1 MARRATAGRF
11 GFRLPGLTDALVAR
25 WEALDARWSGRS
37 FGAYAEAA
45 RTGAVTVDG
54 QECWMALYPAMP
66 RVAAQFEGDEG
77 VYEVNGDHVVPI
89 AWDCGPI
96 DA

>member
-11 GFRLPGLTDALVAR
+11 GFRVPGLTDALVAR
-25 WEALDARWSGRS
+25 WEMLDARWSGRGI
-37 FGAYAEAA
+37 GAYAEAA

-54 QECWMALYPAMP
+54 MECWLALHRVLP

-77 VYEVNGDHVVPI
+77 VYEVTGDEVVPV
-89 AWDCGPI
+89 AVDGNE
-96 DA
+96 